1 MRNPILVLPLV
12 VAVVL
17 IVYGRVNRR
26 SRRGNWIAV
35 AGYTVLALTIVFALA
50 TGLRG

>member
-1 MRNPILVLPLV
+1 MRNPVLVLPLV

-26 SRRGNWIAV
+26 SRWGNWIAA
-35 AGYTVLALTIVFALA
+35 AGYLVLVLTIVFAVA